1 MIESKDNSN
10 HVAWQSELGWQ
21 CRSFCTWR
29 NLARSS
35 LVFGAA
41 YAIVHQGRIELQGQD
56 SPVRVQAAGAVT
68 ANPGQP
74 AGANPAAANQAA
86 GKPAAPAFIATTI
99 EDKQYQAK
107 EAEYKDG
114 QLTIKSEPPQTV
126 VMEELQRLVLN
137 HEFKL
142 AVEWVGQ
149 KDVDLVQVGAAE
161 GGNGVR
167 DVQLHVTGL
176 AAKGIK
182 QVSIVAKPQFRVWR
196 SDVKQSPNWK
206 IAIERVGQ
214 ASIAEL
220 YFEPPT
226 RDLFETELEV
236 SITYDDNNTEKSTV
250 KATNH
255 TNDQIDPEFPAEKL
269 ATKVSRVATIYAQGG
284 DLLNGR
290 VLHGD
295 SEHFSI
301 QTSWLPQL
309 EVPFAQI
316 RGIFFDGSKPEVK
329 TKFDQQLAKPAEDDF
344 VMVLSKD
351 GGIAEITGRLQGL
364 SDGSLRINYEGQV
377 RSIKLERVQALVLAD
392 QPSARGWKGPFQV
405 FRMSS
410 GDLFSAT
417 LQSIGE
423 KTVKL
428 KASWG
433 VDVDVPRE
441 SIVELTGRNT
451 RMVNLSELT
460 PLSVEQ
466 VPYFD
471 RKMTFVKDKSWN
483 DRPLK
488 LDGKTYSRGL
498 AVHSRCVL
506 TYDLAGEFA
515 TFRAI
520 VGFEEEA
527 GDRGRVVCKVVA
539 DDKELFAKPD
549 FRSIDK
555 PVVVQVSVKGMKQ
568 LKLEVDFGEDED
580 IGDRVIWANA
590 RLFRE

>member
-1 MIESKDNSN
+1 MIEPEYKSYAHAGATRIRWLRCIRPLSQWRLRIAVAIGMTAGGLSN
-10 HVAWQSELGWQ
+10 LPSELNAQ
-21 CRSFCTWR
+21 V
-29 NLARSS
+29 A
-35 LVFGAA
+35 
-41 YAIVHQGRIELQGQD
+41 
-56 SPVRVQAAGAVT
+56 VQAVVATQQPGQGTPAQGAPANAAAGNAGA
-68 ANPGQP
+68 
-74 AGANPAAANQAA
+74 
-86 GKPAAPAFIATTI
+86 KPSPPAFTATTI
-99 EDKQYQAK
+99 EDKQYQGK
-107 EAEYKDG
+107 DAEFKDG
-114 QLTIKSEPPQTV
+114 QLTIKSDPPQTV
-126 VMEELQRLVLN
+126 AMEELQRLVLA

-142 AVEWVGQ
+142 AIDWIGQ
-149 KDVDLVQVGAAE
+149 KEVDLVQIGAAD

-176 AAKGIK
+176 AAKGLK
-182 QVSIVAKPQFRVWR
+182 QVAIVSKPQFRVWR
-196 SDVKQSPNWK
+196 SDVKNSPYWK
-206 IAIERVGQ
+206 IAVERVGQ
-214 ASIAEL
+214 ASVAEL

-226 RDLFETELEV
+226 RDLFETEIEV
-236 SITYDDNNTEKSTV
+236 TFTYDDNSNSKATV
-250 KATNH
+250 KATSH
-255 TNDQIDPEFPAEKL
+255 TNDKTDPEYPVEKL
-269 ATKVSRVATIYAQGG
+269 ATKVNRVATIYAQGG

-290 VLHGD
+290 VLRGD
-295 SEHFSI
+295 SENFTI
-301 QTSWLPQL
+301 ETSWLPQL
-309 EVPFAQI
+309 EVPFGQI

-329 TKFDQQLAKPAEDDF
+329 TKFDQQLAKPGEDDF
-344 VMVLSKD
+344 VLVLSKD
-351 GGIAEITGRLQGL
+351 GGIAEISGRLQGL
-364 SDGSLRINYEGQV
+364 SDGSLRITYEGQQ
-377 RSIKLERVQALVLAD
+377 RSIKLERVQALVLGHE
-392 QPSARGWKGPFQV
+392 PSVRSWKGPFQV

-417 LQSIGE
+417 LQSLDE
-423 KTVKL
+423 KTLKL

-441 SIVELTGRNT
+441 SVVELTGRNT

-460 PLSVEQ
+460 PLTVEQ

-471 RKMTFVKDKSWN
+471 RKMAFVKDKSWN

-498 AVHSRCVL
+498 AVHSRCIL
-506 TYDLAGEFA
+506 TYDLAGEYA

-527 GDRGRVVCKVVA
+527 GDRGRVVCRVIA

-549 FRSIDK
+549 FRSVDK

-568 LKLEVDFGEDED
+568 LRLEVDFGEDED

>member
-1 MIESKDNSN
+1 MIEPESYTQAVGSRIRLPWYADSR
-10 HVAWQSELGWQ
+10 AR
-21 CRSFCTWR
+21 CRSWIGMSIY
-29 NLARSS
+29 LAASTLLIPS
-35 LVFGAA
+35 VPLKAQVVVQEAVATQQPGQGNPAQSPAA
-41 YAIVHQGRIELQGQD
+41 K
-56 SPVRVQAAGAVT
+56 AAG
-68 ANPGQP
+68 GD
-74 AGANPAAANQAA
+74 AGN
-86 GKPAAPAFIATTI
+86 KPATAAFTAITI

-107 EAEYKDG
+107 DADFKEG
-114 QLTIKSEPPQTV
+114 QLTIKSDPPQMV
-126 VMEELQRLVLN
+126 ALEELQRLVLA

-142 AVEWVGQ
+142 AIEWGGQ

-176 AAKGIK
+176 AAKALK
-182 QVSIVAKPQFRVWR
+182 QVAIVSKPQFRVWR
-196 SDVKQSPNWK
+196 SDIKNSPYWR
-206 IAIERVGQ
+206 IAVERVGQ
-214 ASIAEL
+214 AAVAEL

-236 SITYDDNNTEKSTV
+236 TLTYDDNSNSKATV
-250 KATNH
+250 KATSH
-255 TNDQIDPEFPAEKL
+255 TNDKVDPEYPAEKL
-269 ATKVSRVATIYAQGG
+269 ASKVNRVATIYAQGG

-290 VLHGD
+290 VLRGD
-295 SEHFSI
+295 SETFAI
-301 QTSWLPQL
+301 ETSWIPLL

-316 RGIFFDGSKPEVK
+316 RGIFFDGSKPDVK
-329 TKFDQQLAKPAEDDF
+329 TKFDQKLAKPDEEDF
-344 VMVLSKD
+344 VLVLSKD
-351 GGIAEITGRLQGL
+351 GGIAEISGRLQGL
-364 SDGSLRINYEGQV
+364 SDGSLRINFEGQQ
-377 RSIKLERVQALVLAD
+377 RSIKLERVQAIVLGHEPAV
-392 QPSARGWKGPFQV
+392 RGWKGPFQV

-417 LQSIGE
+417 LQSLDE
-423 KTVKL
+423 KTLKL
-428 KASWG
+428 KSSWG
-433 VDVDVPRE
+433 VDVVVPRE

-460 PLSVEQ
+460 PLNVEQ
-466 VPYFD
+466 VSYFD
-471 RKMTFVKDKSWN
+471 RKMAYVKDKSWN

-498 AVHSRCVL
+498 AVHSRCIL
-506 TYDLAGEFA
+506 TYDLAGEYA

-527 GDRGRVVCKVVA
+527 GDRGRVVCRVLA

-568 LKLEVDFGEDED
+568 LRLEVDFGEDED

-590 RLFRE
+590 RLFRD